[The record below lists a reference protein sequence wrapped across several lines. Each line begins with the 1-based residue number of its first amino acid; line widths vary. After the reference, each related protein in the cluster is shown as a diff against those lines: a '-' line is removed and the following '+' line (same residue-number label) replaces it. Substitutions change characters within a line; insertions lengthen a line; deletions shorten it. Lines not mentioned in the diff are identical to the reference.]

1 MVPRPTPPHATRL
14 MLHPARGFTFVPR
27 SVAAF
32 DGCRLAALA
41 EAWCA
46 YWAWSTAARRTSQGP
61 LFLQRQNQE
70 LTKSSRV
77 YCLRSKSK
85 RAGFL
90 ICLQGSFFSGS
101 GQRTHTQAT
110 GVGRTGAGKKPSRGR
125 RGRRPRVASRG
136 TVGSFS
142 PPVRRSPA
150 TGVARPRAGKDT
162 ARRVTTGK
170 SPMSEGL
177 HGFFWAAGTGREEVR
192 EHPGRAGFL
201 GRSPAAMVGSSFR
214 LLQR

>member
-125 RGRRPRVASRG
+125 RGRWPRVACKEKPRDRCRTTAG
-136 TVGSFS
+136 WEGYCK
-142 PPVRRSPA
+142 
-150 TGVARPRAGKDT
+150 TGDNRKKPN
-162 ARRVTTGK
+162 
-170 SPMSEGL
+170 EGL
-177 HGFFWAAGTGREEVR
+177 HGFF
-192 EHPGRAGFL
+192 
-201 GRSPAAMVGSSFR
+201 VGCRHRKGGSA
-214 LLQR
+214 